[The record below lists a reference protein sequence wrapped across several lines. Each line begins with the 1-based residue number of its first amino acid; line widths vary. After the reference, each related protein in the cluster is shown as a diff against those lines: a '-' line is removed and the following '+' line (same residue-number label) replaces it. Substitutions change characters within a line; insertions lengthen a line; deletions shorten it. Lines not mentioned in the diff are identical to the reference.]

1 MENVNVDAEN
11 ARKKAPAFQECEVR
25 LLMTLYTDSF
35 EQFHRKF
42 KGAGKTGPSDR
53 SNLLRQFTRE
63 VSNLGVWERSE
74 KQIEER
80 IKTDTKRV
88 RKHLSEEKGK
98 LNGTG
103 GDPGPSNYK
112 CSKRCSEEDQY
123 PQYVRSVEECQ
134 PPQPSSPSPV
144 ECLDE
149 NQEEM
154 DVEQGHTEECTP
166 QRLTCTP
173 RRKSKRVT
181 HAARAREVLSL
192 FTDRRQQWYEEE
204 RKLAVMRQEQAE
216 EEKKLLKIKQDIA
229 QAQLE
234 HYLTSSYGHY

>member
-1 MENVNVDAEN
+1 MYHSSSFQMENVNVDAEN

-42 KGAGKTGPSDR
+42 KG
-53 SNLLRQFTRE
+53 
-63 VSNLGVWERSE
+63 
-74 KQIEER
+74 
-80 IKTDTKRV
+80 
-88 RKHLSEEKGK
+88 
-98 LNGTG
+98 
-103 GDPGPSNYK
+103 
-112 CSKRCSEEDQY
+112 EEDQY